1 MRISDWSSDVCSS
14 DLMNSHILRSRRPP
28 FHAGRLDRKM
38 CEFIYI
44 AVDAAVSHLFLPG
57 MEMHFKV
64 ALRMGAT
71 AAELMEVIQLAML
84 AAYSPHTAGLPILA
98 EELERA
104 GLQTA
109 AARRALTPEQE
120 AVKAR
125 LDRQRTRLN
134 SSN

>member
-1 MRISDWSSDVCSS
+1 MGDASGLERPADR
-14 DLMNSHILRSRRPP
+14 DLKAEVLAKRGYWDAWHQGLLDLSPAYLAAYLDFHEPP

-71 AAELMEVIQLAML
+71 AAEI
-84 AAYSPHTAGLPILA
+84 G
-98 EELERA
+98 RA
-104 GLQTA
+104 H
-109 AARRALTPEQE
+109 
-120 AVKAR
+120 V
-125 LDRQRTRLN
+125 
-134 SSN
+134 